1 MRFDVRAWLE
11 TLFPFLRWFPM
22 TRAGLRADLVAGL
35 SVAMVLVPQSMA
47 YAALAGLPVVYGLYA
62 AALPAAVGSLWGSSR
77 FLHTGPV
84 AMLSLM
90 SAAAIAPF
98 ASPGSEHFIAL
109 SVMLALLVGFL
120 RLGLGLF
127 RLGVLMNF
135 TSHPVILGF
144 TNAAA
149 LIIGLS
155 LLNTFLN
162 VPMPRSD
169 SFLRDLWGVIAQVH
183 HAHWPTVLFGL
194 ATLAFLLAMRRLAPR
209 APAVLLAVVIGTA
222 LSALIGFEENTRVSI
237 DQIADAPARQAYREL
252 AQTSAELKATSTR
265 LSGLGAELREAER
278 KGQVPIELELEAAR
292 LKATERTLK
301 RALNED
307 RVAAHGHVLTAETS
321 PDGQTVFHA
330 ASGVGGWRV
339 ARVEDDQ
346 VVLSRGGQVVGQ
358 IPTGL
363 PAPSVPV
370 VDWDVVPSL
379 LGAALVMALIGFM
392 EATAISRA
400 LAARQR
406 EKLDANQELIG
417 QGLANIVG
425 SFFHAYVVSG
435 SFSRSALA
443 ARSGARTGLFAVV
456 SAVAVVIATFLL
468 TPYLYHL
475 PQAVL
480 AAIVMVAVFGLID
493 LKALA
498 QAWRVQRSDG
508 VVGVATFL
516 ATLLLAP
523 QLAGGVLVGVALAAL
538 AFLLGTMRPRAE
550 VLGRLPDGSLAGA
563 LTHDLAPLGEDF
575 VALRF
580 DASLVF
586 INVAYFEQAVRDAVA
601 AFPRAT
607 AVLVIGNGI
616 NRIDASG
623 TEAIKALAT
632 DLRAAGCTLMFSGL
646 KKQVL
651 DAMERADLFPV
662 LGRENMFPNKTLA
675 LARLGSKGQ

>member
-1 MRFDVRAWLE
+1 MRARLE
-11 TLFPFLRWFPM
+11 ILFPFLRWFPM

-98 ASPGSEHFIAL
+98 ASPGSEHFVAL
-109 SVMLALLVGFL
+109 SVMLALLVGVL

-222 LSALIGFEENTRVSI
+222 LSALIGFEENTRVSM
-237 DQIADAPARQAYREL
+237 DQIADASARQAYREL
-252 AQTSAELKATSTR
+252 AQTSAELKATSAR
-265 LSGLGAELREAER
+265 LTGLGAELREADR
-278 KGQVPIELELEAAR
+278 KGQVPPELEVEAAR

-307 RVAAHGHVLTAETS
+307 RVAAHGHLLTSETS
-321 PDGQTVFHA
+321 PDGRTVFHA
-330 ASGVGGWRV
+330 APGVGGWRV
-339 ARVEDDQ
+339 ARVDGDQ

-358 IPTGL
+358 IPIGL

-456 SAVAVVIATFLL
+456 SAAAVVIATFLL

-493 LKALA
+493 RKALI

-508 VVGVATFL
+508 LVGVATFL

-538 AFLLGTMRPRAE
+538 GFLIGTMRPRAE

-601 AFPRAT
+601 AFPRTT

-632 DLRAAGCTLMFSGL
+632 DLRAAGCTLMFSGM

-662 LGRENMFPNKTLA
+662 LGRENVFPNKALA
-675 LARLGSKGQ
+675 LARLGSKGE